1 MSRWLARAAKASAN
15 APSTATDITDESFGQ
30 TGDPELLSV
39 VSVRRLDAFQQA
51 DGLVSVL
58 AVPLQEPFEELRPI
72 VAGDWYSRGWVWSE
86 IETQT
91 FLVRQTQ
98 FQALGLPDAL
108 AEKLADQLV
117 ARDRDGDDRRLCAE
131 CRHCRPGPRCTKQ
144 LAVLDVL
151 HRCDYFAT
159 TKP

>member
-1 MSRWLARAAKASAN
+1 MSRWLARAAKTSAN
-15 APSTATDITDESFGQ
+15 APSTATDITDESSGQ

-39 VSVRRLDAFQQA
+39 VSVRCLDAFQPTN
-51 DGLVSVL
+51 GLVSVL
-58 AVPLQEPFEELRPI
+58 AVPLQEPFEESPSI
-72 VAGDWYSRGWVWSE
+72 VTVEWYSRGWVWSE

-91 FLVRQTQ
+91 FLVRQAQ
-98 FQALGLPDAL
+98 FRASGLPDPL

-117 ARDRDGDDRRLCAE
+117 ARDRNGDDRGLCAE

-159 TKP
+159 KKP